1 MSVCEFVDLWVDGG
15 CESLNVGWV
24 EMGLG
29 WARSMGLGWLVGGR
43 VALAR
48 RSSGHLR
55 SELLAVELIE
65 EDVGGLSCDVGFG
78 RQSGR

>member
-1 MSVCEFVDLWVDGG
+1 
-15 CESLNVGWV
+15 
-24 EMGLG
+24 
-29 WARSMGLGWLVGGR
+29 MGLGWLVGGR

-65 EDVGGLSCDVGFG
+65 EDVGGLSCDVGLVG
-78 RQSGR
+78 NLAGD